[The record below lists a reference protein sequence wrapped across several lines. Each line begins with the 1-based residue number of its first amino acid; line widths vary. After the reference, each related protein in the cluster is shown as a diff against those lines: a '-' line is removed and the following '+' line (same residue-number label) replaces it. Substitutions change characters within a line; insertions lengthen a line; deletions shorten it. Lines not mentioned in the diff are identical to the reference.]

1 MNNPLLKKIIII
13 GSVVLAVVIGAVVL
27 AVTVGNTQI
36 PSVENPDEVFYE
48 RLDSEGNV
56 IYTITNAEIYEQIKS
71 NNGIQQLLM
80 MVDATL
86 LTEYLDEVTETEIAD
101 KIKELTYGTKDEAE
115 ILEIDSED
123 KLSMEEDFARSMVLA
138 GYEGEEDA
146 YVSLLIAREKYAYE
160 SYLGELTETEVATA
174 FISSYFEDMK
184 AINIRFTSRED
195 ALAVLRM
202 FHLAEIDS
210 KLAVYK
216 GFTYNDE
223 SLKDLNGDIVDVYTT
238 IDTFYFDENDNLN
251 DVKEETVYTLG
262 TNGFYTDEN
271 DASYSLDSEGNL
283 VDDELN
289 IVVSKGNI
297 FNTLDEAETHKENNT
312 TYYYMSKTDPY
323 DLNEDI
329 LIKNDLGEVVYTR
342 TSNSN
347 IYDSE
352 MNDVTSTHDLIFNK
366 VYKKQENVTT
376 FTSNNTSELTEQEIL
391 NYYILMY
398 NYVYGE
404 YRNLLPVGSSK
415 QSLVLLDNENLSF
428 NFEDTKEK
436 SAALATY
443 IFKTISQLND
453 KVYSSR
459 PQSVSASS
467 ATFYYMTFKLQEPTK
482 LNLGKTVLD
491 LIESSIVLP
500 ETVVDD
506 FVLPTNNQ
514 YGATVSWVSAD
525 KTVISNTGVVT
536 TPDVATIVDMSYTIK
551 VLGETRTGKISVN
564 VLPTGETSEVT
575 EPVISYPSLK
585 TLINNTAIYNELSAT
600 LVEDKVYGSSGATNV
615 SKKLVE
621 MRTEVG
627 FEIFDYYMAQ
637 DYRETDSNFE
647 QTNSGDKKVLA
658 RIAKTLTSEEAV
670 EFTADDLFIYSL
682 EKNPAIYTLYASQFK
697 ELLYSEYYT
706 EAFGDERNINKNDT
720 ARMDEMHAVVA
731 NSKQY
736 YIYMKSLYE
745 QYGMSYPHRSFLDYA
760 YSQYGTKTET
770 ELLQY
775 FINSELRP
783 YLINEV
789 IEEYNI
795 IENLYDIVEDNYDN
809 YFSLDVVQLLIFF
822 DFDEDGNP
830 DDYNE
835 YFDSL
840 NTAKQDELIALT
852 AAFENAIR
860 DYEDNFADLV
870 NEYLKATRTDETWGE
885 FKQAGFLLLTEDLNI
900 QDSEDQ
906 EVKHSLN
913 YNGEYGV
920 KDRFVPEFTE
930 ALIALYQEYSLPQN
944 ADLEELVSDLVVTE
958 FGLHLLLVEQG
969 DDFEQFSAAYSSDA
983 EDADKYSDAVFND
996 SDKPTLAQIELY
1008 AQYKFYAMVYDLSD
1022 TEIEQKFNIT
1032 VPKIPDSVSEA
1043 LEFYFDEVIS
1053 EFYVLGT
1060 VNIKMAELLQDGNFL
1075 GNDALDMTNEEL
1087 IANLVEIEE
1096 AYYGAILSKYLD

>member
-1 MNNPLLKKIIII
+1 
-13 GSVVLAVVIGAVVL
+13 
-27 AVTVGNTQI
+27 
-36 PSVENPDEVFYE
+36 
-48 RLDSEGNV
+48 
-56 IYTITNAEIYEQIKS
+56 
-71 NNGIQQLLM
+71 
-80 MVDATL
+80 
-86 LTEYLDEVTETEIAD
+86 
-101 KIKELTYGTKDEAE
+101 
-115 ILEIDSED
+115 
-123 KLSMEEDFARSMVLA
+123 
-138 GYEGEEDA
+138 
-146 YVSLLIAREKYAYE
+146 
-160 SYLGELTETEVATA
+160 
-174 FISSYFEDMK
+174 
-184 AINIRFTSRED
+184 
-195 ALAVLRM
+195 
-202 FHLAEIDS
+202 
-210 KLAVYK
+210 
-216 GFTYNDE
+216 
-223 SLKDLNGDIVDVYTT
+223 
-238 IDTFYFDENDNLN
+238 
-251 DVKEETVYTLG
+251 
-262 TNGFYTDEN
+262 
-271 DASYSLDSEGNL
+271 
-283 VDDELN
+283 
-289 IVVSKGNI
+289 
-297 FNTLDEAETHKENNT
+297 
-312 TYYYMSKTDPY
+312 
-323 DLNEDI
+323 
-329 LIKNDLGEVVYTR
+329 
-342 TSNSN
+342 
-347 IYDSE
+347 
-352 MNDVTSTHDLIFNK
+352 
-366 VYKKQENVTT
+366 
-376 FTSNNTSELTEQEIL
+376 
-391 NYYILMY
+391 
-398 NYVYGE
+398 
-404 YRNLLPVGSSK
+404 
-415 QSLVLLDNENLSF
+415 
-428 NFEDTKEK
+428 
-436 SAALATY
+436 
-443 IFKTISQLND
+443 
-453 KVYSSR
+453 
-459 PQSVSASS
+459 
-467 ATFYYMTFKLQEPTK
+467 
-482 LNLGKTVLD
+482 
-491 LIESSIVLP
+491 
-500 ETVVDD
+500 
-506 FVLPTNNQ
+506 
-514 YGATVSWVSAD
+514 
-525 KTVISNTGVVT
+525 
-536 TPDVATIVDMSYTIK
+536 
-551 VLGETRTGKISVN
+551 
-564 VLPTGETSEVT
+564 
-575 EPVISYPSLK
+575 
-585 TLINNTAIYNELSAT
+585 
-600 LVEDKVYGSSGATNV
+600 
-615 SKKLVE
+615 
-621 MRTEVG
+621 
-627 FEIFDYYMAQ
+627 
-637 DYRETDSNFE
+637 
-647 QTNSGDKKVLA
+647 
-658 RIAKTLTSEEAV
+658 V
-670 EFTADDLFIYSL
+670 EFTADDLFIYAL

-795 IENLYDIVEDNYDN
+795 VENLYDIVEDNYDN

-983 EDADKYSDAVFND
+983 EDADKYSEAVFND

-1075 GNDALDMTNEEL
+1075 GNDALDMTSEEL

>member
-36 PSVENPDEVFYE
+36 PSIENPDEVFYE

-80 MVDATL
+80 MVDTAL

-101 KIKELTYGTKDEAE
+101 KLKQLTYGTKDDDE
-115 ILEIDSED
+115 ILEIDPED

-138 GYEGEEDA
+138 GYEGKEDA
-146 YVSLLIAREKYAYE
+146 YASLLIAREKYAYE
-160 SYLGELTETEVATA
+160 AYLNELTETEVATA
-174 FISSYFEDMK
+174 FISSYFDDMK

-210 KLAVYK
+210 KLAIYK

-238 IDTFYFDENDNLN
+238 IDTYYFDENDNLN

-262 TNGFYTDEN
+262 TNGFYTDED

-289 IVVSKGNI
+289 IVVSKDNI
-297 FNTLDEAETHKENNT
+297 FETLEEAETHKENNT

-323 DLNEDI
+323 DLSEDI

-376 FTSNNTSELTEQEIL
+376 FTSNNTSALTEQEVL

-404 YRNLLPVGSSK
+404 FRNLLPEGSSK
-415 QSLVLLDNENLSF
+415 QSLVLLDNDYLSF
-428 NFEDTKEK
+428 NFEDTKDK

-459 PQSVSASS
+459 PQSVSQSS

-482 LNLGKTVLD
+482 LNLGKTILD

-506 FVLPTNNQ
+506 FVLPSNNQ
-514 YGATVSWVSAD
+514 YGATISWVSAD
-525 KTVISNTGVVT
+525 KTVISNTGEVT
-536 TPDVATIVDMSYTIK
+536 TPDVPTIVDMSYTIK

-575 EPVISYPSLK
+575 EPTISYPSLK
-585 TLINNTAIYNELSAT
+585 TLINNDAIYNEISQM
-600 LVEDKVYGSSGATNV
+600 LVDEKVYGSSGATNI
-615 SKKLVE
+615 SKKLVT
-621 MRTEVG
+621 MRNEVE

-637 DYRETDSNFE
+637 DYRETDPSFE
-647 QTNSGDKKVLA
+647 QTNSGDKTVLA
-658 RIAKTLTSEEAV
+658 RTSKTLTSEEAI
-670 EFTADDLFIYSL
+670 EFTADDLFIYAL
-682 EKNPAIYTLYASQFK
+682 EKNPAIYTVYASQFK
-697 ELLYSEYYT
+697 ELLYSEYYV
-706 EAFGDERNINKNDT
+706 EAFGEERNINKNDT
-720 ARMDEMHAVVA
+720 ARMDEMHSVVA

-783 YLINEV
+783 YLINSI
-789 IEEYNI
+789 IEEYDI
-795 IENLYDIVEDNYDN
+795 VENLYDIVEENYDN

-822 DFDEDGNP
+822 DFNEDGNP

-835 YFDSL
+835 YVDSL
-840 NTAKQDELIALT
+840 NATQKDELIALT

-860 DYEDNFADLV
+860 EYDSNFTDLV
-870 NEYLKATRTDETWGE
+870 NEYLKATRDDETWGE

-906 EVKHSLN
+906 EVTHSLN
-913 YNGEYGV
+913 YSGEYGV

-930 ALIALYQEYSLPQN
+930 ALIDLYQEYRLPQN
-944 ADLEELVSDLVVTE
+944 ADLEELVSSLVVTE

-983 EDADKYSDAVFND
+983 EDADKYSEAVFND
-996 SDKPTLAQIELY
+996 SDKPTLAQLELY

-1032 VPKIPDSVSEA
+1032 VPKIPNSVSEA

-1060 VNIKMAELLQDGNFL
+1060 VNIRMAQLLQDGNFL
-1075 GNDALDMTNEEL
+1075 GNDALNMTNAEL

>member
-1 MNNPLLKKIIII
+1 
-13 GSVVLAVVIGAVVL
+13 
-27 AVTVGNTQI
+27 
-36 PSVENPDEVFYE
+36 
-48 RLDSEGNV
+48 
-56 IYTITNAEIYEQIKS
+56 
-71 NNGIQQLLM
+71 
-80 MVDATL
+80 
-86 LTEYLDEVTETEIAD
+86 
-101 KIKELTYGTKDEAE
+101 
-115 ILEIDSED
+115 
-123 KLSMEEDFARSMVLA
+123 
-138 GYEGEEDA
+138 
-146 YVSLLIAREKYAYE
+146 
-160 SYLGELTETEVATA
+160 
-174 FISSYFEDMK
+174 
-184 AINIRFTSRED
+184 
-195 ALAVLRM
+195 
-202 FHLAEIDS
+202 
-210 KLAVYK
+210 
-216 GFTYNDE
+216 
-223 SLKDLNGDIVDVYTT
+223 
-238 IDTFYFDENDNLN
+238 
-251 DVKEETVYTLG
+251 
-262 TNGFYTDEN
+262 
-271 DASYSLDSEGNL
+271 
-283 VDDELN
+283 
-289 IVVSKGNI
+289 
-297 FNTLDEAETHKENNT
+297 
-312 TYYYMSKTDPY
+312 MSKTDPY

-366 VYKKQENVTT
+366 VYKKQENVTA
-376 FTSNNTSELTEQEIL
+376 FTSNNTSALTEQEIL

-564 VLPTGETSEVT
+564 VLPTGENSEVT

-585 TLINNTAIYNELSAT
+585 TLINNTGIYNELSAM
-600 LVEDKVYGSSGATNV
+600 LVDDKVYGSSGATNI
-615 SKKLVE
+615 SKKLVA
-621 MRTEVG
+621 MRNEVG

-637 DYRETDSNFE
+637 DYRETDTSFE

-658 RIAKTLTSEEAV
+658 RIEKTLTSEDAV
-670 EFTADDLFIYSL
+670 EFTADDLFIYAL

-783 YLINEV
+783 YLINEI

-795 IENLYDIVEDNYDN
+795 VENLYDIVEDNYDN

-822 DFDEDGNP
+822 DFDEDANP

-840 NTAKQDELIALT
+840 SVAKQDELVVLI

-860 DYEDNFADLV
+860 DYDSNFDDLV
-870 NEYLKATRTDETWGE
+870 NEYFKATRTDETWGE
-885 FKQAGFLLLTEDLNI
+885 FKQAGFLLLTENLNI

-906 EVKHSLN
+906 EVTHSLN

-920 KDRFVPEFTE
+920 KDRYVPEFTE

-944 ADLEELVSDLVVTE
+944 ADLDELVSDLVVTE

-969 DDFEQFSAAYSSDA
+969 DDFEQFSAAYASDA
-983 EDADKYSDAVFND
+983 EDADKYSEAVFND
-996 SDKPTLAQIELY
+996 SDKPTLAQLELY

-1032 VPKIPDSVSEA
+1032 VPKIPNSVSEA

-1075 GNDALDMTNEEL
+1075 GNDALEMTNEEL